1 MTGEQEVLSFRDG
14 EEKLLSQEESQIH
27 RVVSLEVVKKIIPMR
42 LLPRSLY
49 LFATPWAK
57 HAAMFPISKIFKTLS
72 LPGNWNFSLPAR
84 LRSTILYPYQVDKK
98 KGKKGT
104 SMKLV

>member
-1 MTGEQEVLSFRDG
+1 MAGEEEVLSFRDG

-49 LFATPWAK
+49 LFVTPWAK

-72 LPGNWNFSLPAR
+72 LRGNWNFSLPAR

-104 SMKLV
+104 EQV